1 MARKPALSID
11 SLEELGTE
19 KLAKL
24 ILDEAERS
32 ASFRKLVAAA
42 LAGVKGPE
50 AVAKLIDRRIGAL
63 EKARGLIELDR
74 ARAFRDDLRAT
85 VATMADELGKASPA
99 MAIERL
105 LRLVATHEPVF
116 ERVDDSSGEIQ
127 EVYYDAIAAI
137 GDLAAKLK
145 ADEADL
151 LPDSIMA
158 SLGQS
163 THGYLVDVAE
173 AVTGQLPEATLS
185 RWDGMLAV
193 LQREQEIERDGK
205 QDGYHSSNVS
215 QLRNVR
221 QAIANARGDLDGVIA
236 LEEQKHPNSQDTI
249 GIAERLLEA
258 ARPREALDWVRK
270 ESHSPLKY
278 MSHADLADGAPP
290 RDAPSPRRASLEAR
304 ILETLGEKQAA
315 QSLRW
320 AVFEDTLNAGML
332 RDYIDAL
339 PDFDEFEGL
348 DRAFAHALGSKRLY
362 LALEFFLE
370 WPRLDLAAKVVVD
383 NHCKWA
389 GQLYH
394 ILLPAAEALAHGH
407 PVAATILY
415 RALLDD
421 ILTRA
426 RSKAYPHAARYLKR
440 LDELAVQGDEGSAQY
455 AGIDPH
461 AAYRSAL
468 RKNHSRKTGFW
479 AFVPQER

>member
-42 LAGVKGPE
+42 LARAKGPE

-63 EKARGLIELDR
+63 EKARLHRVGQGESLPRRSEGDR
-74 ARAFRDDLRAT
+74 RHHGRRTGQSF
-85 VATMADELGKASPA
+85 PA

-105 LRLVATHEPVF
+105 LRFVATHESVF
-116 ERVDDSSGEIQ
+116 ERVDDFSGGIQ

-151 LPDSIMA
+151 LPESIMA
-158 SLGQS
+158 SLGES
-163 THGYLVDVAE
+163 THGYLVDVAK
-173 AVTGQLPEATLS
+173 AVTGRLSEMTLS
-185 RWDGMLAV
+185 RWDGMLAAP
-193 LQREQEIERDGK
+193 QRKQTDGDGK
-205 QDGYHSSNVS
+205 KDRYHSTNVS

-221 QAIANARGDLDGVIA
+221 QAIANARGDLDGDRA
-236 LEEQKHPNSQDTI
+236 RGTEASQFPGHHRDCRAPARGGQATRSARL
-249 GIAERLLEA
+249 GAQGEPLSAEIYKPGGYCRRGFA
-258 ARPREALDWVRK
+258 T
-270 ESHSPLKY
+270 
-278 MSHADLADGAPP
+278 
-290 RDAPSPRRASLEAR
+290 RRA
-304 ILETLGEKQAA
+304 ITAA
-315 QSLRW
+315 VESRSKDPRNTW
-320 AVFEDTLNAGML
+320 RKASGSESPMGSVEGTLNAGML

-370 WPRLDLAAKVVVD
+370 WPRLDLAAKIVVD
-383 NHCKWA
+383 NHLKWA
-389 GQLYH
+389 VQLYH
-394 ILLPAAEALAHGH
+394 ILLPPAEALTHDH

-426 RSKAYPHAARYLKR
+426 RSKAYPHAARYLKK
-440 LDELAVQGDEGSAQY
+440 LDELAVQSDDGSLQST
-455 AGIDPH
+455 GIDAHPT
-461 AAYRSAL
+461 YRSAL
-468 RKNHSRKTGFW
+468 RKSHSRKAGFW
-479 AFVPQER
+479 ALAPQER